1 MNEFNGVIYKI
12 TNTIN
17 NKVYI
22 GQTVRK
28 GGFDARYGAGTGN
41 IKFTHN
47 KHLKRSIE
55 KYGVENFTIDKEFDK
70 ANSQEELDE
79 KEKYWIS
86 FYNALNPNYGYNKK
100 EGGSGG
106 KLNAETKLHIM
117 KNSGGGLKPIYC
129 PNTNEIFL
137 CSTDASKKYDIS
149 NRSIVNMCNNKV
161 PVKKRKKIL
170 YDKSGKSLNFI
181 WLENT
186 NKTPMILLNTMES
199 FKSYSDLEKHF
210 KKNYNIKQKV
220 GVREMINIAKKRK
233 KNPSSIG
240 VATNILDNGEIEDIF
255 VVKMC
260 DYVEENYDLFI
271 DGNGYEN
278 ITFIK

>member
-106 KLNAETKLHIM
+106 KLNAETKLHIL
-117 KNSGGGLKPIYC
+117 KQSNGGLNPIYC
-129 PNTNEIFL
+129 PNTNEVFL
-137 CSTDASKKYDIS
+137 CSTDASKRYGVPDKTILNRCSNKYKEHRKKLYDQNGNLLEFILLK
-149 NRSIVNMCNNKV
+149 NTKCV
-161 PVKKRKKIL
+161 PV
-170 YDKSGKSLNFI
+170 
-181 WLENT
+181 
-186 NKTPMILLNTMES
+186 ILLNTMES
-199 FKSYSDLEKHF
+199 FKSCSDLEKHF
-210 KKNYNIKQKV
+210 KKNYNIKQKI

>member
-86 FYNALNPNYGYNKK
+86 YYNALNPNYGYNKK

-106 KLNAETKLHIM
+106 KLNAETKLHIL
-117 KNSGGGLKPIYC
+117 KQSHGGLKPIYC
-129 PNTNEIFL
+129 PNTNEVFL
-137 CSTDASKKYDIS
+137 CSTDASKKYNIS
-149 NRSIVNMCNNKV
+149 DNMILNMCNNKYS
-161 PVKKRKKIL
+161 KRRKKF
-170 YDKSGKSLNFI
+170 YDKNGKLLEFK
-181 WLENT
+181 WLKNEK
-186 NKTPMILLNTMES
+186 KTPVILLNTMES
-199 FKSYSDLEKHF
+199 FSSISNLEK
-210 KKNYNIKQKV
+210 YIREGRNIEQKRRFSEILV
-220 GVREMINIAKKRK
+220 CRCNAKSTDSIAKC
-233 KNPSSIG
+233 
-240 VATNILDNGEIEDIF
+240 TNILENGTKEYF
-255 VVKMC
+255 YFMRLC
-260 DYVEENYDLFI
+260 DYVVANYELFI
-271 DGNGYEN
+271 DGNGYED